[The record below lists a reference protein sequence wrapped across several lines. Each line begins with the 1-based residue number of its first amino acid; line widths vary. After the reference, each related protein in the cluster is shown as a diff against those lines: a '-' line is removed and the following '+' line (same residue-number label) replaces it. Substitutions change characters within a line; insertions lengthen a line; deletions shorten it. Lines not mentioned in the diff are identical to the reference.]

1 MHGPFVPIAVNG
13 FHYALHFP
21 HRSRTSSA
29 FMHIAYGDTMT
40 TPKSHMTR
48 RSASLA
54 LGALAL
60 GTMGSLRAQ
69 NRWPTKPV
77 RIINPFP
84 VGGGP
89 DGTSRILAEKLARLW
104 QQPVVVE
111 NRPGGNGF
119 IAIDAFKRGATDGT
133 DIIQLD
139 NVHIAAYPTLFK
151 KLPYDVVRDFNI
163 VLPLFRT
170 FFFVCVPSNSPYQT
184 VGDLIADART
194 RPGKLNYG
202 SWSVGNPV
210 HLGSALLES
219 LTDTKMEHIIFKE
232 TSQLYASVASGDLAF
247 ALGSSGTAGPLVRS
261 GKLRFLAVM
270 APHRLKGY
278 ESVPTIAESGGPAE
292 AIATGWNAFAVSP
305 QTAPQVVAK
314 LREDVTT
321 ALHDADIQP
330 KFQTF
335 GYESYFPTEA
345 EFRQFIRD
353 ESKRFSAVIQRANLS
368 L

>member
-1 MHGPFVPIAVNG
+1 M
-13 FHYALHFP
+13 
-21 HRSRTSSA
+21 STSD
-29 FMHIAYGDTMT
+29 FTL
-40 TPKSHMTR
+40 TR
-48 RSASLA
+48 RRAGMA

-60 GTMGSLRAQ
+60 GAMGGLRAQ
-69 NRWPTKPV
+69 PQWPTKSV

-89 DGTSRILAEKLARLW
+89 DGTSRILSEKLGRLW
-104 QQPVVVE
+104 NQPVVVE

-139 NVHIAAYPTLFK
+139 NVHIAAYPSLFK
-151 KLPYDVVRDFNI
+151 KLPYDVAQDFNV

-170 FFFVCVPSNSPYQT
+170 FFFVCVANDSPYKT
-184 VGDLIADART
+184 VGDLIAAAKA
-194 RPGKLNYG
+194 RPGQLNYG

-219 LTDTKMEHIIFKE
+219 LTGTKMEHIIFKE
-232 TSQLYASVASGDLAF
+232 TSQLYTSVANGELAF
-247 ALGSSGTAGPLVRS
+247 ALGSSGTAGPLARS

-278 ESVPTIAESGGPAE
+278 EDVPTIAESGGPAD
-292 AIATGWNAFAVSP
+292 AIVTGWNALAVSP
-305 QTAPQVVAK
+305 KTPAEVVAK
-314 LREDVTT
+314 LRQDVTRV
-321 ALHDADIQP
+321 LHDPNIQP
-330 KFQTF
+330 KYQTF

-345 EFRQFIRD
+345 EFKQFMLD
-353 ESKRFSAVIQRANLS
+353 ESKRFGDVIRRAQLS

>member
-1 MHGPFVPIAVNG
+1 MAFSTRMNRRQAGLTMGAIAW
-13 FHYALHFP
+13 AAM
-21 HRSRTSSA
+21 SSA
-29 FMHIAYGDTMT
+29 QAQT
-40 TPKSHMTR
+40 
-48 RSASLA
+48 
-54 LGALAL
+54 GA
-60 GTMGSLRAQ
+60 
-69 NRWPTKPV
+69 NWPTKPV

-89 DGTSRILAEKLARLW
+89 DGTSRILSDKLGRMW
-104 QQPVVVE
+104 GQSVVVE

-119 IAIDAFKRGATDGT
+119 IAIDAFKRGAADGT

-139 NVHIAAYPTLFK
+139 NVHIAAYPALFK
-151 KLPYDVVRDFNI
+151 KLPYEVEKDFKI

-170 FFFVCVPSNSPYQT
+170 FFFVCVANDSPYKT
-184 VGDLIADART
+184 VADLIADAKAK
-194 RPGKLNYG
+194 PGQLNYG

-219 LTDTKMEHIIFKE
+219 LTGTKMEHIIFKE
-232 TSQLYASVASGDLAF
+232 TSQLYTSVANGELAF
-247 ALGSSGTAGPLVRS
+247 ALGSSGTAGPLARS

-278 ESVPTIAESGGPAE
+278 EDVPTIAESGGPAD
-292 AIATGWNAFAVSP
+292 AIVTGWNAFAVSP
-305 QTAPQVVAK
+305 KTPDDVVAK
-314 LREDVTT
+314 IRKDVTAALREPDV
-321 ALHDADIQP
+321 QP

-345 EFRQFIRD
+345 EFQQFMQE
-353 ESKRFSAVIQRANLS
+353 ESKKFGDVIRRANLS

>member
-1 MHGPFVPIAVNG
+1 MSI
-13 FHYALHFP
+13 
-21 HRSRTSSA
+21 
-29 FMHIAYGDTMT
+29 DTR
-40 TPKSHMTR
+40 HMSR
-48 RSASLA
+48 RSAGLT

-60 GTMGSLRAQ
+60 SAMVPARAQ
-69 NRWPTKPV
+69 SAANWPARQV

-89 DGTSRILAEKLARLW
+89 DGTSRLLADKLARAW
-104 QQPVVVE
+104 NKPVVVE

-119 IAIDAFKRGATDGT
+119 IAIDAFKRGAKDGT

-139 NVHIAAYPTLFK
+139 NVHLAAYPHLFK
-151 KLPYDVVRDFNI
+151 KLPYDIQKDFEV

-170 FFFVCVPSNSPYQT
+170 YFFVCVAVDSPYKT
-184 VGDLIADART
+184 MADLIADAKA

-219 LTDTKMEHIIFKE
+219 LTGTQMEHVIYKE
-232 TSQLYASVASGDLAF
+232 TSQLYTSVATGELAF
-247 ALGSSGTAGPLVRS
+247 ALGSSGTAGPLARS
-261 GKLRFLAVM
+261 GRVRFLAVL

-278 ESVPTIAESGGPAE
+278 EDVPTVAESGGPAD
-292 AIATGWNAFAVSP
+292 ALVTGWNAFAVP
-305 QTAPQVVAK
+305 KGTPADVVEKIRRDTTKA
-314 LREDVTT
+314 LAEPDV
-321 ALHDADIQP
+321 QP

-335 GYESYFPTEA
+335 GYESYLPTPE
-345 EFRQFIRD
+345 EFKTFMV
-353 ESKRFSAVIQRANLS
+353 EENKRFGDVIRRAKLE

>member
-1 MHGPFVPIAVNG
+1 
-13 FHYALHFP
+13 
-21 HRSRTSSA
+21 
-29 FMHIAYGDTMT
+29 MT
-40 TPKSHMTR
+40 TSKFTMTR
-48 RSASLA
+48 RSAGLA

-60 GTMGSLRAQ
+60 SAMGGLRAQ
-69 NRWPTKPV
+69 TNWPNKAV

-89 DGTSRILAEKLARLW
+89 DGTSRILSDKLGRLW
-104 QQPVVVE
+104 GQSVVVE

-119 IAIDAFKRGATDGT
+119 IAINEFKRGATDGT

-139 NVHIAAYPTLFK
+139 NVHIAAYPSLFK
-151 KLPYDVVRDFNI
+151 KLPYDVEQDFKI

-170 FFFVCVPSNSPYQT
+170 FFFVCVSNDSPYKT
-184 VGDLIADART
+184 MADLIADAKAK
-194 RPGKLNYG
+194 PGQLNYG

-219 LTDTKMEHIIFKE
+219 LTGTKMEHIIFKE
-232 TSQLYASVASGDLAF
+232 TSQLYQSVANGELAF
-247 ALGSSGTAGPLVRS
+247 ALGSSGTAGPLARS

-278 ESVPTIAESGGPAE
+278 EDVPTVAESGGPAE
-292 AIATGWNAFAVSP
+292 AIVTGWNALAVSP
-305 QTAPQVVAK
+305 KTPDDVVAK
-314 LREDVTT
+314 IRRDVTAALREPDV
-321 ALHDADIQP
+321 QP

-345 EFRQFIRD
+345 EFQKFMQD
-353 ESKRFSAVIQRANLS
+353 ESKMFADVIRRANIS

>member
-1 MHGPFVPIAVNG
+1 
-13 FHYALHFP
+13 
-21 HRSRTSSA
+21 
-29 FMHIAYGDTMT
+29 MT
-40 TPKSHMTR
+40 TPKFTMNR

-54 LGALAL
+54 LGAFAL
-60 GTMGSLRAQ
+60 STMSGLRAQ
-69 NRWPTKPV
+69 TNWPTKPV

-89 DGTSRILAEKLARLW
+89 DGTSRILGEKLGRMW
-104 QQPVVVE
+104 NQSVIVE

-139 NVHIAAYPTLFK
+139 NVHIAAYPSLFK
-151 KLPYDVVRDFNI
+151 KLPYDVAQDFNV

-170 FFFVCVPSNSPYQT
+170 FFFVCVANNSPYKT
-184 VGDLIADART
+184 VADLIADAKA
-194 RPGKLNYG
+194 RPGALNYG

-210 HLGSALLES
+210 HLGSALLET

-232 TSQLYASVASGDLAF
+232 TSQLYTSVANGELAF
-247 ALGSSGTAGPLVRS
+247 ALGSSGTAGPLARA

-278 ESVPTIAESGGPAE
+278 EEVPTIAESGGPAD
-292 AIATGWNAFAVSP
+292 AIVTGWNAFAVSP
-305 QTAPQVVAK
+305 KTPPEVVAK
-314 LREDVTT
+314 IRQDAIKALQEPDV
-321 ALHDADIQP
+321 QP
-330 KFQTF
+330 KYQTF
-335 GYESYFPTEA
+335 GYENYFPTEA
-345 EFRQFIRD
+345 EFQQFMA
-353 ESKRFSAVIQRANLS
+353 EENKRFGEVIRRANLS

>member
-1 MHGPFVPIAVNG
+1 
-13 FHYALHFP
+13 
-21 HRSRTSSA
+21 
-29 FMHIAYGDTMT
+29 MT
-40 TPKSHMTR
+40 TSNFKMTR
-48 RSASLA
+48 RGVNMAI
-54 LGALAL
+54 GALAL
-60 GTMGSLRAQ
+60 SAMGGLRAQ
-69 NRWPTKPV
+69 TNWPNKPV

-89 DGTSRILAEKLARLW
+89 DGTSRILSEKLGRIW
-104 QQPVVVE
+104 GQSVIVE

-151 KLPYDVVRDFNI
+151 KIPYNVEKDFKI

-170 FFFVCVPSNSPYQT
+170 FFFVCVANDSPYKT
-184 VGDLIADART
+184 IADLIADAKAK
-194 RPGKLNYG
+194 PGQLNYG

-219 LTDTKMEHIIFKE
+219 LTGTQMEHVIFKE
-232 TSQLYASVASGDLAF
+232 TSQLYTSVANGELAF
-247 ALGSSGTAGPLVRS
+247 ALGSSGTAGPLARA

-278 ESVPTIAESGGPAE
+278 EDVPTVAESGGPAD
-292 AIATGWNAFAVSP
+292 AIVTGWNAFAVSA
-305 QTAPQVVAK
+305 QTPDAVVAK
-314 LREDVTT
+314 IRQDVTAALREP
-321 ALHDADIQP
+321 DIQP
-330 KFQTF
+330 KYQTF

-345 EFRQFIRD
+345 EFQQFMAD
-353 ESKRFSAVIQRANLS
+353 ESKKFSQVIQRAGLS

>member
-1 MHGPFVPIAVNG
+1 MSNAKF
-13 FHYALHFP
+13 
-21 HRSRTSSA
+21 T
-29 FMHIAYGDTMT
+29 
-40 TPKSHMTR
+40 MTR

-60 GTMGSLRAQ
+60 SSMTGLRAQ
-69 NRWPTKPV
+69 AKWPTKSV

-89 DGTSRILAEKLARLW
+89 DGTSRILSEKLGRIW
-104 QQPVVVE
+104 GQPVVVE

-119 IAIDAFKRGATDGT
+119 IAIEAFKRGTTDGT

-151 KLPYDVVRDFNI
+151 KIPYDVQKDFKI

-170 FFFVCVPSNSPYQT
+170 FFFVCVANDSPYKT
-184 VGDLIADART
+184 VADLIADAKAK
-194 RPGKLNYG
+194 PGQLNYG

-219 LTDTKMEHIIFKE
+219 LTGTKMEHVIFKE
-232 TSQLYASVASGDLAF
+232 TSQLYTSVANGELAF
-247 ALGSSGTAGPLVRS
+247 ALGSSGTAGPLARS

-278 ESVPTIAESGGPAE
+278 EDVPTIAESGGPAD
-292 AIATGWNAFAVSP
+292 AIVTGWNAFAVSA
-305 QTAPQVVAK
+305 QTPDSVVAQIRK
-314 LREDVTT
+314 DVTA
-321 ALHDADIQP
+321 ALKEPDIQP

-335 GYESYFPTEA
+335 GYEGYFPTEA
-345 EFRQFIRD
+345 EFQQFMLD
-353 ESKRFSAVIQRANLS
+353 ESKKFSEVIRRAGLS

>member
-1 MHGPFVPIAVNG
+1 
-13 FHYALHFP
+13 
-21 HRSRTSSA
+21 
-29 FMHIAYGDTMT
+29 MT
-40 TPKSHMTR
+40 PPTFKMTR
-48 RSASLA
+48 RRAGMA

-60 GTMGSLRAQ
+60 GAVRGLQAQ
-69 NRWPTKPV
+69 PRWPTKTV

-89 DGTSRILAEKLARLW
+89 DGTSRILSEKLTKRW

-139 NVHIAAYPTLFK
+139 NVHLAAYPALFK
-151 KLPYDVVRDFNI
+151 KLPYDAAHDFQM

-170 FFFVCVPSNSPYQT
+170 FFFVCVASHSPYQT
-184 VGDLIADART
+184 VADLIANAKT
-194 RPGKLNYG
+194 RPGQLNYG
-202 SWSVGNPV
+202 SWSVGNAV

-219 LTDTKMEHIIFKE
+219 LTGTRMEHIIFKE
-232 TSQLYASVASGDLAF
+232 TSQLYASVANGQLAF
-247 ALGSSGTAGPLVRS
+247 ALGSSGTAGPLLRA

-270 APHRLKGY
+270 APHRLAGY
-278 ESVPTIAESGGPAE
+278 EDVPTVAESGGPAQ
-292 AIATGWNAFAVSP
+292 AITTGWNVWAVSP
-305 QTAPQVVAK
+305 QTPAHVV
-314 LREDVTT
+314 RQIRQDVTK
-321 ALHDADIQP
+321 ALQAPDVLP

-335 GYESYFPTEA
+335 GYEHYFPTQA
-345 EFRQFIRD
+345 EFQQFMQEESQRFGDVIRQ
-353 ESKRFSAVIQRANLS
+353 ANLS